1 MTAAA
6 DPQDDIV
13 RTLDRL
19 TAGAAAGLNTQ
30 QNRTLPQAQIAPP
43 IPARV
48 GVADSNA
55 KAT

>member
-1 MTAAA
+1 MTAA